1 MSKSNKAAERRR
13 SHRAPTRINGV
24 AKTSRG
30 QRHALEITDLSMG
43 GCAVVAD
50 GHPLTLGST
59 YGIKIN
65 GLETLGSVAAWTA
78 GQSAGLTFEPPLH
91 PAVADHLALLHPR
104 RCEELNSA
112 EA

>member
-1 MSKSNKAAERRR
+1 MSTSINAAERRR
-13 SHRAPTRINGV
+13 SRRAPTQITGV

-30 QRHALEITDLSMG
+30 ERHSLEITDLSMG

-50 GHPLTLGST
+50 GHPLTPGST

-78 GQSAGLTFEPPLH
+78 GQSAGLTFEAPLH

-104 RCEELNSA
+104 REELDRA
-112 EA
+112 DA